1 MGVQASESRFLGES
15 GSDDF
20 LGLYCPGASI
30 NARQL
35 RKGEEEYRPGP
46 WWTFHVLTPI
56 LHALGW
62 GTLRGVLL
70 SRGNPRGCGAQHT
83 IHEEEEEE
91 EEVGN
96 EGRKV
101 TEAASDE
108 VEEKDRDK
116 GEMKKK

>member
-1 MGVQASESRFLGES
+1 MGVHASDESRFLGET
-15 GSDDF
+15 GLDDF
-20 LGLYCPGASI
+20 SGLYCPAARI
-30 NARQL
+30 KARQL

-83 IHEEEEEE
+83 VHEEEEEK
-91 EEVGN
+91 VGN

-101 TEAASDE
+101 TEAASG